1 MKKSPGIKIAI
12 TGAGGFLGASTLDYF
27 SLDPQVTEIRAL
39 FSSAPKK
46 ELSDKTVPIVGEL
59 KNSII
64 CQALVEGVD
73 CVFHFANR
81 GFPADGERNP
91 ARLIGL
97 NLHATE
103 QLLQTMKQAGVKNII
118 YASSGGAIYRDSSRH
133 QPYREESPT
142 VLRTPYA
149 ANKLISEYVIEE
161 FSRNFQ
167 INSTL
172 LRLSN
177 PFGLGQLNREKQGL
191 IGVMLGKL
199 LKHEPI
205 KIWSSLDIVKDFI
218 YIDDVL
224 SALDSIL
231 KSDKPVTGTYN
242 LGSGVGKS
250 LMEVIQSVEK
260 VTQRQIQF
268 ELIPNP
274 IPENQWTVLNCSK
287 FMNATGWKCQHG
299 LEDGIEELWDHL
311 VSELEVK
318 AA

>member
-1 MKKSPGIKIAI
+1 MKKLPGIKIAI
-12 TGAGGFLGASTLDYF
+12 TGAGGFLGSSTLDYF

-39 FSSAPKK
+39 FSRSPKK
-46 ELSDKTVPIVGEL
+46 ELANKVVPIVGEL
-59 KNSII
+59 EHSLIS
-64 CQALVEGVD
+64 QSLVEGVD

-81 GFPADGERNP
+81 GFPADGEHNP

-97 NLHATE
+97 NLLATE
-103 QLLQTMKQAGVKNII
+103 QLLQKMKQAGVKNII
-118 YASSGGAIYRDSSRH
+118 YASSGGAIYKDTSRQ

-161 FSRNFQ
+161 FSRSFEM
-167 INSTL
+167 NSTL

-177 PFGLGQLNREKQGL
+177 PFGLGQLNRTKQGL
-191 IGVMLGKL
+191 IGVLLGKM
-199 LKHEPI
+199 LKYEPI
-205 KIWSSLDIVKDFI
+205 KIWSSLDTVKDFI

-231 KSDKPVTGTYN
+231 KSHKPITGTYN
-242 LGSGVGKS
+242 LGSGVGTS
-250 LMEVIQSVEK
+250 LMEVFHVIEK
-260 VTQRQIQF
+260 VTQRQVPF
-268 ELIPNP
+268 ELKPNP

-287 FMNATGWKCQHG
+287 LMNATGWKCQHN

-311 VSELEVK
+311 VSDLEVK

>member
-1 MKKSPGIKIAI
+1 MKKLPGIKIAI
-12 TGAGGFLGASTLDYF
+12 TGASGFLGSSTLDYF

-39 FSSAPKK
+39 FSRSPKK
-46 ELSDKTVPIVGEL
+46 ELANKVVPIVGEL
-59 KNSII
+59 EHSLIS
-64 CQALVEGVD
+64 QSLVEGAD

-81 GFPADGERNP
+81 GFPADGEMNP

-97 NLHATE
+97 NLLATE
-103 QLLQTMKQAGVKNII
+103 QLLQKMKQAGVKNII
-118 YASSGGAIYRDSSRH
+118 YASSGGAIYQDSDCH

-161 FSRNFQ
+161 FSRSFQ
-167 INSTL
+167 MNSTL
-172 LRLSN
+172 LRISN
-177 PFGLGQLNREKQGL
+177 PFGLDQLKRTKQGL
-191 IGVMLGKL
+191 IGVLLGKI

-205 KIWSSLDIVKDFI
+205 KIWSSLDTIKDFI

-224 SALDSIL
+224 SALDSVL
-231 KSDKPVTGTYN
+231 KSHQPVTGTYN
-242 LGSGVGKS
+242 LGSGVGRS
-250 LMEVIQSVEK
+250 LMEVIYTVEK
-260 VTQRQIQF
+260 VTQRQVPF
-268 ELIPNP
+268 ELTPNP

-287 FMNATGWKCQHG
+287 LMNATGWKCQHT